1 METHLQA
8 RHDPVLLVS
17 PLRMRDALTP
27 APPIAKAPP
36 ASDLDLVERIKNGD
50 STALDALYER
60 YSSPVYSLVWKVLQ
74 NAEEAEDV
82 ALDVFWQVWRQAD
95 RYDAS
100 RGAPPAWIFTV
111 ARSRAIDRL
120 RARHR
125 REDRTISFDDP
136 AVNLDPLDE
145 QAAPDLVASFRQ
157 TRDAVRAAVTTL
169 SAVQR
174 EAVEL
179 AFFKGLTH
187 VEIAEKLGQP
197 LGTIKTRIR
206 QGLIKLRKTLD

>member
-1 METHLQA
+1 M
-8 RHDPVLLVS
+8 DLLVS
-17 PLRMRDALTP
+17 PRNMSGDT
-27 APPIAKAPP
+27 APPVPTADV
-36 ASDLDLVERIKNGD
+36 ASTPDLELIDRIKRGD
-50 STALDALYER
+50 SSALDALYAR
-60 YSSPVYSLVWKVLQ
+60 YASPVYSLVWKILQ
-74 NAEEAEDV
+74 NSEEAEDV

-95 RYDAS
+95 RYDPT

-136 AVNLDPLDE
+136 ATNLDPMDE
-145 QAAPDLVASFRQ
+145 EAAPDLVASFRQ
-157 TRDAVRAAVTTL
+157 TRDAVREAIKTL

-174 EAVEL
+174 EAIEL

-187 VEIAEKLGQP
+187 VEIASRLHQP

-206 QGLIKLRKTLD
+206 QGLIKLRKSLD